1 VCQNAT
7 GKPAHLYQSP
17 AFHLLKARDTGRPG
31 RSGRELPQEVS
42 YNDRVVGGLFY
53 GLNHGLLKSIEG
65 FALSHLARLPTGEL
79 KTEPS

>member
-1 VCQNAT
+1 VYKNTA

-17 AFHLLKARDTGRPG
+17 AFHLLQPGNARRPG
-31 RSGRELPQEVS
+31 RSGRELAQEVS
-42 YNDRVVGGLFY
+42 YNDCVVGVPFY
-53 GLNHGLLKSIEG
+53 GLNYGLLKSIEG